1 MSFEFHIPLTF
12 KDLLKS
18 GGIGQ
23 YVVQEVL
30 PLRQLSPL
38 LSVFQTSLRTQGPLA
53 VLQHFDALYS
63 MLHHFRSLDPDLKED
78 VLEVIVKATSRH
90 ASELPAVLND
100 LTLPQPERS
109 AHLNALKMNCFLL
122 TQLVEAFEAET
133 YKAALGCV
141 EPSGKRKK
149 SKPKAEEFAWESERE
164 SVLQTITQLLQLEI
178 RRLWSLSVVEEEFV
192 SMVTGCCYKM
202 MENPSITHA
211 RNKPMREALG
221 HLLGVT
227 VKRYNHM
234 LSASVKV
241 IQLLQHFEH
250 LAPVLVQAVT
260 LWATEYNMKP
270 IVGEIM
276 REIGQKCSQDLSRE
290 SSAVKALAAFL
301 TELSERIP
309 AIMMPSI
316 SVLLD
321 YLDGESYVMRNAVL
335 TIMGEMVIRV
345 LSGDQ
350 LEEAEKRTRDH
361 FLDTLQEHVHD
372 VNTFV
377 RICVLHVY
385 NRVVQEKALPL
396 TRFQSVVTLVVGRLF
411 DKSVTVCKS
420 AIQLLASFLAN
431 NPFTCK
437 LSSADLQEPLEKET
451 KKLREMQEE
460 VKTKQPAVVIS
471 PEEEWE
477 AMLPE
482 LREALHTL
490 LQESNEAGEGER
502 HAEAD
507 SSQQLCEQILHLL
520 RKTSYKNAIRLAQR
534 GVLLFQGDALFTA
547 EDQSEEGALLGILER
562 IFTGKEPGSEPTA
575 SEEPERQEVDPP
587 QGEALDSE
595 CPTLGLQSADL
606 HKQEMLVQYLTDA
619 QHFALKIEEA
629 IDVISKMMYDTAVSV
644 VQEVIEFFVTVSQFG
659 VSQALLGVRR
669 MLPLVWSKEPGV
681 REAVLSAY
689 RRLYL
694 SPSGESDRVKA
705 QGLVHSLSLLM
716 VDSSSGIIQCLEE
729 IVSEFV
735 QKGEIRPSVI
745 QLLWEKFTQKSPC
758 SPLERRAAVMLLG
771 MMARGQPEIVAS
783 NLDTLVTVGLGE
795 QVQEDYHLAR
805 EVCNSIL
812 KITDSQKSTLGK
824 SPVPFRLPRDHL
836 LFERLTEAIA
846 GGISRAGL
854 QWLPFAETAVRLVY
868 ELGEEP
874 EEICA
879 EILMRCSQQV
889 LEELSTQEGAPS
901 MPAFLLT
908 HLLSL
913 AGDVV
918 LQQVVHLERAV
929 SVELRRRRVL
939 KEEQEAEKPGRGK
952 QRKSKENE
960 STMEEDLG
968 LVGASADDL
977 EAELI
982 RKICDSELLDGQ
994 QYLSAFLPL
1003 VIRVC
1008 NNPGRYSDPDL
1019 CTVCTLTLAKFMMVS
1034 SDICDTHLRLLFT
1047 LLEKSPL
1054 PRVRSN
1060 IMIALGD
1067 LSIRFP
1073 NLIEPWT
1080 PHLYARLRDPSRDVR
1095 KTSGLVMTHLILKDM
1110 VKVKGQVS
1118 EMAVLLIDSDQEIA
1132 ALARNFFNE
1141 LSNKGNA
1148 VYNLLPDIISRLSDP
1163 EGGVEEESFH
1173 TIMRQLL
1180 SYITKDKQTESLV
1193 EKLCHRF
1200 RTARTERQWRD
1211 IAHCLSLLPFSEKGL
1226 RKMQDCFDCY
1236 GDKLSEEAVYN
1247 SFVST
1252 VGKIRRGAKP
1262 ELKSVIDEFEQK
1274 LHTCHNKG
1282 LENMAVVGESVPAGD
1297 LPPHAKKK
1305 NPGKRHPLSSVN
1317 GARKIDESDFR
1328 TPKPRATRQTRKK
1341 VVVTFSSD
1349 EESDLEAE
1357 LSEAETPKN
1366 PTPIR
1371 RTSRSCAK

>member
-1 MSFEFHIPLTF
+1 MDFQFHIPLAF
-12 KDLLKS
+12 ADLLKS

-30 PLRQLSPL
+30 PLRL
-38 LSVFQTSLRTQGPLA
+38 LDAQFSDFQASLRSQGALSI
-53 VLQHFDALYS
+53 LQHFDALYS
-63 MLHHFRSLDPDLKED
+63 ILHHFRSLDPALKED
-78 VLEVIVKATSRH
+78 VLELMVKATSRH
-90 ASELPAVLND
+90 ASELPAILED
-100 LTLPQPERS
+100 LTLSPAQRN
-109 AHLNALKMNCFLL
+109 AHLNALKMNCFIL
-122 TQLVEAFEAET
+122 TRLSEAFEEET
-133 YKAALGCV
+133 YKATLGSV
-141 EPSGKRKK
+141 EPSGKGKK
-149 SKPKAEEFAWESERE
+149 SKSRPDVFAWESERE
-164 SVLQTITQLLQLEI
+164 KVLQTLTHLLQLEI

-202 MENPSITHA
+202 MENPNIVQA
-211 RNKPMREALG
+211 KNKGVREAMG

-250 LAPVLVQAVT
+250 LAPVLVQAVS
-260 LWATEYNMKP
+260 LWATEYGMKP
-270 IVGEIM
+270 VVGEIM
-276 REIGQKCSQDLSRE
+276 REIGQKCAQDLSRE
-290 SSAVKALAAFL
+290 SSGIKTLASFL

-321 YLDGESYVMRNAVL
+321 YLDGENYMMRNAVL
-335 TIMGEMVIRV
+335 TVMGEMIVRV

-350 LEEAEKRTRDH
+350 MEEAERNTRDH
-361 FLDTLQEHVHD
+361 FLDTLQEHIHD
-372 VNTFV
+372 VNTYV
-377 RICVLHVY
+377 RSCVLQVY
-385 NRVVQEKALPL
+385 NRIVQEKALPL
-396 TRFQSVVTLVVGRLF
+396 TRFKSVVTLVVGRLF
-411 DKSVTVCKS
+411 DKSVNVCKN

-437 LSSADLQEPLEKET
+437 LSSNDLQEPLQRES
-451 KKLREMQEE
+451 KKLSEMREKLQS
-460 VKTKQPAVVIS
+460 QRPVVIIS

-482 LREALHTL
+482 LRESWHVMQQEKNEGDSE
-490 LQESNEAGEGER
+490 LQVEDDESPQKLR
-502 HAEAD
+502 
-507 SSQQLCEQILHLL
+507 EQILLL
-520 RKTSYKNAIRLAQR
+520 LKKTSYKNAIRLAQR
-534 GVLLFQGDALFTA
+534 GVARFRGDSPFILNDGETE
-547 EDQSEEGALLGILER
+547 EDTVLVVLER
-562 IFTGKEPGSEPTA
+562 IFTEREPGSEPPA
-575 SEEPERQEVDPP
+575 SEEKATTEPAPEEEHSTRAEQKTD
-587 QGEALDSE
+587 LD
-595 CPTLGLQSADL
+595 
-606 HKQEMLVQYLTDA
+606 KQEMLVQYLTDA
-619 QHFALKIEEA
+619 HYFSLKIEEA
-629 IDVISKMMYDTAVSV
+629 IDVISKMMYETAVSV

-681 REAVLSAY
+681 RDSVLSAY

-694 SPSGESDRVKA
+694 NPSGDTERGKSQA
-705 QGLVHSLSLLM
+705 LVRNLSLLM
-716 VDSSSGIIQCLEE
+716 VDSSAGVLQCLEE

-735 QKGEIRPSVI
+735 QKGDISPPVI
-745 QLLWEKFTQKSPC
+745 QLLWEKFTQKSSC
-758 SPLERRAAVMLLG
+758 SPLEQRAAVMLLG
-771 MMARGQPEIVAS
+771 MMSRGKPEIVVS
-783 NLDTLVTVGLGE
+783 NLETLVSVGLGE
-795 QVQEDYHLAR
+795 RVQEEYRLAQ
-805 EVCNSIL
+805 EVCNCIL
-812 KITDSQKSTLGK
+812 KITDSQKPSLGK
-824 SPVPFRLPRDHL
+824 STEPFRLPRDHP
-836 LFERLTEAIA
+836 LFERLTAAVA
-846 GGISRAGL
+846 GGIRHSSL
-854 QWLPFAETAVRLVY
+854 EWLPFMETAVRLVY
-868 ELGEEP
+868 ELAEEP

-879 EILMRCSQQV
+879 EILLRGSQQV
-889 LEELSTQEGAPS
+889 LEELQAQEEAAVV
-901 MPAFLLT
+901 PAFLLT
-908 HLLSL
+908 HLLAL
-913 AGDVV
+913 CGDVA

-929 SVELRRRRVL
+929 SAELRRRRIW
-939 KEEQEAEKPGRGK
+939 KEEQEAEMVGNNK
-952 QRKSKENE
+952 QRKSKGND

-968 LVGASADDL
+968 LAGASADDI

-982 RKICDSELLDGQ
+982 RKICDTELLGGQ

-1003 VIRVC
+1003 VLRVC

-1019 CTVCTLTLAKFMMVS
+1019 CTVASLTLAKFMMISADV
-1034 SDICDTHLRLLFT
+1034 CDTHLRLLFT

-1080 PHLYARLRDPSRDVR
+1080 PHLYARLRDTSRDVR

-1132 ALARNFFNE
+1132 TLARNFFNE

-1163 EGGVEEESFH
+1163 DCGVEEESFH
-1173 TIMRQLL
+1173 TIMRRLL

-1193 EKLCHRF
+1193 EKMCHRF

-1211 IAHCLSLLPFSEKGL
+1211 LAHCLSLLPFSEKGL

-1236 GDKLSEEAVYN
+1236 GDKLSDDTVYN
-1247 SFVST
+1247 CFLST
-1252 VGKIRRGAKP
+1252 VGKMRRGAKP
-1262 ELKSVIDEFEQK
+1262 ELKTLIDEFENK
-1274 LHTCHNKG
+1274 LHACHNKG
-1282 LENMAVVGESVPAGD
+1282 LENMEAPGELITEGD
-1297 LPPHAKKK
+1297 TQPQSAKKSH
-1305 NPGKRHPLSSVN
+1305 PAQRRPLSSVN
-1317 GARKIDESDFR
+1317 GVQKGNREDFR
-1328 TPKPRATRQTRKK
+1328 TPKAQAIRKTRRK
-1341 VVVTFSSD
+1341 VAVTFSSD

-1371 RTSRSCAK
+1371 RTSTRSRAK